1 MNSFLARELL
11 ALNDCGC
18 CDGIGLYTPV
28 EVFNRAGLKT
38 ITYRAGVHGQ
48 FKQSMLAQLSSAE
61 LSALQALTTR
71 DDDDFA
77 IALLDAWATV
87 ADVLTFY
94 QERIAQESYL
104 HTATERLSIRHLARL
119 IGYQLQPGVA
129 ASTQLA
135 FTLDTAPGS
144 PTQITLDA
152 GTKVQSIAGKDEL
165 PQLFETST
173 PIEARIAWNSLRPRL
188 TQPQTSSSVNQSVT
202 VQGITNSLQKG
213 DKLLIVKGPSRSFK
227 TVFRVTLDQAA
238 NTTRLDLISGAPPAL
253 PGFNNPT
260 FPPGVEPNQQVPLT
274 QAQIDSRII
283 SKSWSQEDLLALIEN
298 QGWSVDSLTET
309 IVTQQTAPPQPAE
322 IYVFRLS
329 APVFGH
335 NAAKRIEYDDSGD
348 YSKPVIENGTLK
360 QIEWQPAGESGS
372 WLFLDNAYEGI
383 TQGGHVAIRKA
394 PSSNPV
400 IATIN
405 QVSTLTRSEYNLS
418 GKTTRLILD
427 TDWWKANS
435 NSFHIIR
442 RTLVYAQSEALSLA
456 NLPITEAVQG
466 DTITLDSFYLGLQPG
481 QPLILNGERADLP
494 GVTHSEV
501 LTLKTIIIQS
511 GYTQIILQKG
521 LTYPYRRDTV
531 TINANVAPA
540 THGET
545 VQEILG
551 NGDAS
556 QVYQTFTLRQSP
568 LTHVSSD
575 ATPSGALSTL
585 EIRVN
590 DIRWHEAPMLYGQT
604 PQDRSFITR
613 LTEAGNTL
621 VKFGDGHTGEQL
633 PTGINNID
641 ARYRKGLG
649 LAGNVR
655 ADQLTN
661 LMSRPLGL
669 KAVTNPLPAT
679 GGDNGESLANA
690 RDNAPLTVL
699 TLDRVVSLQD
709 FEDFSRAFG
718 GIAKALATWT
728 WMGQHRGVFVTVAGP
743 NGEAIEAELIAKLL
757 KQLQKSGDPH
767 VPIQVQSYRAAKFT
781 LAGKIQINPDFQAD
795 SVLDAV
801 KQAMRRAFSFE
812 ARAFGQGVALSEVLA
827 VMQRVTGVVHVD
839 LDLLRR
845 YGLLLINGLKRPL
858 PAAVP
863 QHNGSNLLAAELLT
877 LDPAA
882 LDQLGVLS

>member
-28 EVFNRAGLKT
+28 EVFNRAGLET
-38 ITYRAGVHGQ
+38 IAYRTGQHGQ

-61 LSALQALTTR
+61 LSALRSLTTR

-87 ADVLTFY
+87 ADILTFY

-144 PTQITLDA
+144 PAQITLDA
-152 GTKVQSIAGKDEL
+152 GTKVQSIPGKDEL

-173 PIEARIAWNSLRPRL
+173 AIEARIVWNSLRPRL

-202 VQGITNSLQKG
+202 VQGIANNLQKG
-213 DKLLIVKGPSRSFK
+213 DKLLIFKGSSRSFK
-227 TVFRVTLDQAA
+227 TVFRVTPNQAA
-238 NTTRLDLISGAPPAL
+238 NTTRLDLIPGAPPAL
-253 PGFNNPT
+253 PDFKDPT
-260 FPPGVEPNQQVPLT
+260 FPPGVEPTQKVPLT
-274 QAQIDSRII
+274 QAQIDSHII
-283 SKSWSQEDLLALIEN
+283 GKSWPQEDLLALIET

-309 IVTQQTAPPQPAE
+309 IIIQQTAPAQPAE
-322 IYVFRLS
+322 VYVFRLS

-335 NAAKRIEYDDSGD
+335 NAAKQIEYTNGDDP
-348 YSKPVIENGTLK
+348 KPVIENGTLK
-360 QIEWQPAGESGS
+360 QIEWQPAGEARS

-383 TQGGHVAIRKA
+383 TQGGYVAIRKA
-394 PSSNPV
+394 PSSNPA
-400 IATIN
+400 IAKVN
-405 QVSTLTRSEYNLS
+405 EVSTLTRSEYNLS

-435 NSFHIIR
+435 FHIIR
-442 RTLVYAQSEALSLA
+442 RSLVYAQSEALLLA

-466 DTITLDSFYLGLQPG
+466 DTITLDSFYLGLQSG
-481 QPLILNGERADLP
+481 QTLILTGERADLP

-501 LTLKTIIIQS
+501 LVLKKITLQS
-511 GYTQIILQKG
+511 GYTQITLQKG
-521 LTYPYRRDTV
+521 LSYPYRRDTV

-551 NGDAS
+551 SGDAS
-556 QVYQTFTLRQSP
+556 QGYQTFTLRQPP
-568 LTHVSSD
+568 LTYVSSD
-575 ATPSGALSTL
+575 ATPSGTLSTL

-604 PQDRSFITR
+604 PQDRSFSTR

-621 VKFGDGHTGEQL
+621 VKFGDGHTGERL
-633 PTGINNID
+633 PTGVNNIY

-649 LAGNVR
+649 LAGNVK

-669 KAVTNPLPAT
+669 KAVTNPLPAS
-679 GGDNGESLANA
+679 GGNNGESLANA

-728 WMGQHRGVFVTVAGP
+728 WMGQQRGVFVTVAGP

-781 LAGKIQINPDFQAD
+781 LAGKIQINPDFQTD

-801 KQAMRRAFSFE
+801 KQAMRTAFSFE

-827 VMQRVTGVVHVD
+827 VMQHVAGVVHVD

-845 YGLLLINGLKRPL
+845 YGFLLINGLKRPL

-863 QHNGSNLLAAELLT
+863 QHDGSNLLAAELLT

>member
-28 EVFNRAGLKT
+28 EVFNRAGLET
-38 ITYRAGVHGQ
+38 IAYRAGDHGQ

-104 HTATERLSIRHLARL
+104 RTATERLSIRHLARL

-144 PTQITLDA
+144 PAQITLDA
-152 GTKVQSIAGKDEL
+152 GTKVQSIPGKDEQ
-165 PQLFETST
+165 PQLFETSI
-173 PIEARIAWNSLRPRL
+173 PIAARITWNSLRPRL

-202 VQGITNSLQKG
+202 VQGIANNLKKG
-213 DKLLIVKGPSRSFK
+213 DKLLIVKGSSRSFK
-227 TVFRVTLDQAA
+227 TVFRVTLNQAA
-238 NTTRLDLISGAPPAL
+238 NTTRLDLVPGASPAV

-260 FPPGVEPNQQVPLT
+260 FPLGVEPNQQVPLT

-283 SKSWSQEDLLALIEN
+283 NKSWSQEDLLTLIET
-298 QGWSVDSLTET
+298 QEEWSVDSLTET
-309 IVTQQTAPPQPAE
+309 IVTQQTDLAQPAE
-322 IYVFRLS
+322 VYVFRLS

-335 NAAKRIEYDDSGD
+335 NAAKQIEYTTSDDGP
-348 YSKPVIENGTLK
+348 KPVIENGTLK
-360 QIEWQPAGESGS
+360 QIEWQPAGESRS
-372 WLFLDNAYEGI
+372 WLFLDNAYEDI
-383 TQGGHVAIRKA
+383 TQGGYVAIRKA
-394 PSSNPV
+394 PGSTPR
-400 IATIN
+400 IAQIN
-405 QVSTLTRSEYNLS
+405 EVSTLTRSEYNLS

-427 TDWWKANS
+427 ADWWNA

-442 RTLVYAQSEALSLA
+442 RTLVYAQSEALLLA
-456 NLPITEAVQG
+456 NLPITDAVQA

-481 QPLILNGERADLP
+481 QSLILTGERADLP
-494 GVTHSEV
+494 GVIHSEV
-501 LTLKTIIIQS
+501 LTLKEITIQS
-511 GYTQIILQKG
+511 GYTQIVLQKG

-551 NGDAS
+551 SGNAS
-556 QVYQTFTLRQSP
+556 QAYQTFTLRQPP
-568 LTHVSSD
+568 LTYVSSD
-575 ATPSGALSTL
+575 ATPSGTLSTL

-590 DIRWHEAPMLYGQT
+590 DIRWHEAPMLYSQT

-613 LTEAGNTL
+613 LTEDGKTL
-621 VKFGDGHTGEQL
+621 VKFGDGHTGERL
-633 PTGINNID
+633 PTGINNIY
-641 ARYRKGLG
+641 ARYRKGMG
-649 LAGNVR
+649 LAGNVK

-679 GGDNGESLANA
+679 GGDDGESLANA

-743 NGEAIEAELIAKLL
+743 QGEAIEADLIAKLL
-757 KQLQKSGDPH
+757 KQLHKSGDPH
-767 VPIQVQSYRAAKFT
+767 VPIQVQSYREAKFK
-781 LAGKIQINPDFQAD
+781 LAGKIKINPNFQAD

-801 KQAMRRAFSFE
+801 KQALRTAFSFE

-827 VMQRVTGVVHVD
+827 VMQHVTGVVHVD
-839 LDLLRR
+839 LDLLKR
-845 YGLLLINGLKRPL
+845 YGLFINGLKRPL

-863 QHNGSNLLAAELLT
+863 QHDGSNLQAAELLT